1 MKRKYYIL
9 YKTTNLKNNKF
20 YIGVHETNN
29 LNDGYLGSGKKFK
42 NSLYYHGKENFK
54 LEILEYFDNSK
65 KMYQRELEVVNEE
78 LLKNPKC
85 LNLKLGGTG
94 GFSHISKKQRL
105 LNSSK
110 GGNSFKRCLETD
122 LEFRKKHNK
131 IASDKFK
138 EYNSRGTHNYKTFL
152 GKKHSEE
159 TKKKIGKANSIKQ
172 KGINNSQY
180 GTCWITN
187 EKINKKIYRGD
198 EIPKGF
204 RLGRNKVVNLEP
216 RKPFKTDSQLQRS
229 LN

>member
-85 LNLKLGGTG
+85 LNLKLGGEG
-94 GFSHISKKQRL
+94 GWPTNSGDNWKHANEYWKHPDNKKRLSKIIGERSKRIWNNLSEKQRKNRL
-105 LNSSK
+105 LKLN
-110 GGNSFKRCLETD
+110 FT
-122 LEFRKKHNK
+122 NK
-131 IASDKFK
+131 
-138 EYNSRGTHNYKTFL
+138 N
-152 GKKHSEE
+152 HSEE
-159 TKKKIGKANSIKQ
+159 TKKKIGLKNSINQ
-172 KGINNSQY
+172 KGIKNSQY

-204 RLGRNKVVNLEP
+204 RLGRKV
-216 RKPFKTDSQLQRS
+216 KI